1 MALGSVCDTTTFV
14 FVRRFL
20 FAKYHLFCRS
30 KQCILCFWKCKELV
44 FFLTVDKNNYA
55 EKLSG
60 VVVKLSWSVDPNS
73 L

>member
-20 FAKYHLFCRS
+20 FEKYHLFCRS

-44 FFLTVDKNNYA
+44 FL
-55 EKLSG
+55 
-60 VVVKLSWSVDPNS
+60 NS
-73 L
+73 TALF